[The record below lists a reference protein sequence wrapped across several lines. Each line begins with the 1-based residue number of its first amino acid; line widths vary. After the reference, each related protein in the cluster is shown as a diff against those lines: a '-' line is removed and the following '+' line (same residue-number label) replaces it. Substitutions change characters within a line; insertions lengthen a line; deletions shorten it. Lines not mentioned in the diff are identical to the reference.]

1 MYGLASI
8 RSGIGGVEKMNNS
21 ARIIKNFIEFQRN
34 VSTEKA
40 IHSLEELKRFVMW
53 DDVEN
58 NSFSADAYEAIDLA
72 IDALKKQLT
81 RLQ

>member
-1 MYGLASI
+1 
-8 RSGIGGVEKMNNS
+8 MNNG
-21 ARIIKNFIEFQRN
+21 ARIIKNFIKFQKN

-40 IHSLEELKRFVMW
+40 IHSLEELKRFVVW

-58 NSFSADAYEAIDLA
+58 DSFSTDAYEAIDLA
-72 IDALKKQLT
+72 IDALKKQIT

>member
-8 RSGIGGVEKMNNS
+8 RSGIGKAKKMNS
-21 ARIIKNFIEFQRN
+21 GARIIKNFIEFQRN

-53 DDVEN
+53 DNVLFE
-58 NSFSADAYEAIDLA
+58 FRREVKEL
-72 IDALKKQLT
+72 
-81 RLQ
+81 

>member
-1 MYGLASI
+1 MCLL
-8 RSGIGGVEKMNNS
+8 K
-21 ARIIKNFIEFQRN
+21 
-34 VSTEKA
+34 KA

-58 NSFSADAYEAIDLA
+58 DSFSADAYEAIDLA